1 MGRKV
6 SKGKDRFL
14 HITLPSPHGHDE
26 VGGRCN
32 CSPMPCQARRCERG
46 RPAKKRRSKAPAGWD
61 TGPWGGGPK
70 EKKAKGGE
78 IDKAA
83 DGAGAG
89 VRRA

>member
-1 MGRKV
+1 MQLQP
-6 SKGKDRFL
+6 DA
-14 HITLPSPHGHDE
+14 
-26 VGGRCN
+26 
-32 CSPMPCQARRCERG
+32 MARRCERG

-61 TGPWGGGPK
+61 WDTGPWGRGPK